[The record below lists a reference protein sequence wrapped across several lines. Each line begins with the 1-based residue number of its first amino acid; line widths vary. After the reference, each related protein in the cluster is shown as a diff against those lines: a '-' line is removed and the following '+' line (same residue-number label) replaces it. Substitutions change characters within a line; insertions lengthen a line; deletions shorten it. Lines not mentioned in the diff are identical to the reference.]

1 MTTTERIADS
11 YHSATLT
18 DPWYGPSLAK
28 TLSQVSAQQATTPLA
43 ARANSISTILQ
54 HLLLWNERIRL
65 ASDANPMPKWEAEK
79 DWSEPPIPWSELLS
93 RWTQSRNQLEDRIRK
108 FPIADLTKTVPGR
121 NYSYE
126 ALFQGS
132 VEHVI
137 YHSAQ
142 IAMTIGALHRQSA

>member
-18 DPWYGPSLAK
+18 EPWYGPSLAK
-28 TLSQVSAQQATTPLA
+28 ILAQVSPDQAVKSLA
-43 ARANSISTILQ
+43 PKANSISTILQ

-79 DWSEPPIPWSELLS
+79 DWSEPPIPWSDLLS
-93 RWTQSRNQLEDRIRK
+93 RWNQSRNQLEDRIRK
-108 FPIADLTKTVPGR
+108 FPIPDLTTTVPGR
-121 NYSYE
+121 TYSYE

-142 IAMTIGALHRQSA
+142 IAMTIGALHRQAS